1 MAILRRPTPKNYSRA
16 THRVARAGGPAERA
30 SERQVRVEKR
40 GGAIELRELPNRL
53 TQDVDDVAE
62 SFSSKPLKAQP
73 VHKVDEA
80 KPGEQK
86 G

>member
-1 MAILRRPTPKNYSRA
+1 MMK
-16 THRVARAGGPAERA
+16 V
-30 SERQVRVEKR
+30 VE
-40 GGAIELRELPNRL
+40 
-53 TQDVDDVAE
+53 TVAE
-62 SFSSKPLKAQP
+62 SLSNKSLKAQP